1 MMIYMNGLKG
11 VAMTVKEFL
20 QDLLNADELSIK
32 INGKDIEGSNVDK
45 NVIMWQVHHDCVID
59 IWTD

>member
-1 MMIYMNGLKG
+1 MISCMNGLKG